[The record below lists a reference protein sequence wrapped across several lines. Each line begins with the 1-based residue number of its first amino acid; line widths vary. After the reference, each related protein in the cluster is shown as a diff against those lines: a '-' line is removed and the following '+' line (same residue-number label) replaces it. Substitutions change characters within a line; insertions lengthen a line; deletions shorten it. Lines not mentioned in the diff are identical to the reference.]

1 MKAAQIVELRKPLR
15 VGEVPDPTPGPH
27 DVIVKVEA
35 SGVCRSDW
43 HAWMGDMGWLGI
55 KPELPIIPGHE
66 MGGVVV
72 EVGKEINNFKSGDRV
87 TTPFHESCAHCSYC
101 LSGRS
106 NLCEHVRVH
115 GMVNDG
121 AYAEYI
127 RIPQGDFNLV
137 HLPDEVDA
145 ITAAAIGCRYMTGFH
160 GVVKTNIRP
169 GDWLVVNGS
178 GGVGLSAIQVANALG
193 AQVIAVDIDD
203 KKLEMAQKEG
213 AVVTINA
220 RKEVVPKAVQEITKG
235 GAHASI
241 DALGIKETIVN
252 SILSLRKGGRHV
264 QIGLTTSSESGVVD
278 IPIDMVTMMELEVV
292 GSLGNPRAEYD
303 GLLRL
308 IARGKLNPKSLV
320 SREISLNDVTDV
332 FNDMSNYQTY
342 GFNIITDFS

>member
-1 MKAAQIVELRKPLR
+1 
-15 VGEVPDPTPGPH
+15 
-27 DVIVKVEA
+27 
-35 SGVCRSDW
+35 
-43 HAWMGDMGWLGI
+43 
-55 KPELPIIPGHE
+55 
-66 MGGVVV
+66 
-72 EVGKEINNFKSGDRV
+72 
-87 TTPFHESCAHCSYC
+87 
-101 LSGRS
+101 
-106 NLCEHVRVH
+106 
-115 GMVNDG
+115 
-121 AYAEYI
+121 
-127 RIPQGDFNLV
+127 
-137 HLPDEVDA
+137 
-145 ITAAAIGCRYMTGFH
+145 
-160 GVVKTNIRP
+160 
-169 GDWLVVNGS
+169 
-178 GGVGLSAIQVANALG
+178 
-193 AQVIAVDIDD
+193 
-203 KKLEMAQKEG
+203 MAQKEG

-252 SILSLRKGGRHV
+252 SILSLRQGGRHV

-303 GLLRL
+303 RLLRL